1 MPTGTGA
8 VNLRNLPA
16 TKFSINPGLFNQL
29 TSKTVFDPIN
39 FALPAFGNYIEN
51 QLLQVGIVS
60 KIRLLVV
67 GTITTTGTTVTIAPT
82 AKYPWGL
89 LARVT
94 VSGNGQNDFIA
105 CDGWDLKIRQICA
118 NRALVDG
125 ISSYPASGGSPFN
138 TAASANFTLQY
149 EVPIAMDDTT
159 LVGSLYAQSEATN
172 LTYRIQTA
180 TSADLFT
187 ITAGTLALSATVY
200 LEETIYEVPYD
211 PQHPDTLI
219 IPDLT
224 VLHGLVANENAIGAQ
239 TQMDTQ
245 LYRIQ
250 GQLERLIFR
259 QQDAATSTGFYAIA
273 SYNYAQLLYGA
284 NQTPYTFNPMTML
297 AVRNNVDYREALPAG
312 IFVMDFVTENP
323 ARDQVLLEG
332 VTNLR
337 LRTSYAVTPA
347 ATASLHFVQ
356 ETLFA

>member
-16 TKFSINPGLFNQL
+16 TKFSVNPGLFNQL

-82 AKYPWGL
+82 ARWPWGL
-89 LARVT
+89 LSRVT
-94 VSGNGQNDFIA
+94 VSGNGQNDFIS
-105 CDGWDLKIRQICA
+105 CNGWDLRIRQITA

-125 ISSYPASGGSPFN
+125 VSSYPTSGSPFN
-138 TAASANFTLQY
+138 TAATANFTLQY
-149 EVPIAMDDTT
+149 DVPVAMDDTT

-172 LTYRIQTA
+172 LTYRIQTETQA
-180 TSADLFT
+180 NLFT
-187 ITAGTLALSATVY
+187 ITAGTLAISATVY

-211 PQHPDTLI
+211 PNHPDTLV

-224 VLHGLVANENAIGAQ
+224 VLHGLVGNDNAIGAQ
-239 TQMDTQ
+239 TQMDTN

-250 GQLERLIFR
+250 GQLERLFWY
-259 QQDAATSTGFYAIA
+259 QQDAQASATFYAA
-273 SYNYAQLLYGA
+273 SSYNYAQLLYGA
-284 NQTPYTFNPMTML
+284 NQTPYTFNPLSML
-297 AVRNNVDYREALPAG
+297 QVRNNIDYREALPTG
-312 IFVMDFVTENP
+312 IFVMDFVAENP
-323 ARDQVLLEG
+323 QRDQVLLEG

-337 LRTSYAVTPA
+337 LRTNYVAAPA